1 MHHVVKLDGWT
12 SPIVESVTHT
22 TFASDGRTLMQ
33 PDGCWDFVM
42 LKSGARTTVLR
53 TGLTTKAVEHEF
65 REGDEI
71 LSIAFKASSYMS
83 LMPGER
89 MRDEGV
95 VLEGIGRDRF
105 WLGTEVMEIPT
116 FETVDGFID
125 KLIVN
130 NAVEDNDIVASVVA
144 GRPKAMSERTM
155 QRHFLKTTGLTY
167 KAFTQIERAQKALS
181 LLQQGR
187 PAADVAFALGY
198 ADQPHLIRSLK
209 AIMGQTPREVAE
221 IRRP

>member
-1 MHHVVKLDGWT
+1 MHRIVKLEGWT
-12 SPIVESVTHT
+12 SPLVEAVTHT

-33 PDGCWDFVM
+33 PDGCWDFAI
-42 LKSGARTTVLR
+42 LKSGGTTMVLR
-53 TGLTTKAVEHEF
+53 TGLTTRAVEHEF

-71 LSIAFKASSYMS
+71 LAISFRASSFMP

-95 VLEGIGRDRF
+95 LLETIGRDRF
-105 WLGTEVMEIPT
+105 WLGTEVMEIPSL
-116 FETVDGFID
+116 ETVDGFIG
-125 KLIVN
+125 KLLANDAI
-130 NAVEDNDIVASVVA
+130 EDNDIVASVVA

-167 KAFTQIERAQKALS
+167 KTFTQVERAQKAMS

-187 PAADVAFALGY
+187 SAADVAFALGY
-198 ADQPHLIRSLK
+198 ADQPHMIRSLK
-209 AIMGQTPREVAE
+209 AIMGRTPGKVTSG
-221 IRRP
+221 